1 MVSSAQ
7 LSEPPSPRSKPVS
20 LKTISSDTSS
30 DESSSDSESTGGPD
44 GVALLSDGSA
54 IMLVDDHE
62 SLPALKLERS
72 PALNLQKRR
81 LQPSS
86 YPVIT
91 DFFVRGYHEKKKRPQ
106 KHGIVPPEK
115 LRRPKRAL
123 KVVGASGNIHCHCT
137 LLSFLKCH
145 PNFDSARSTVRG
157 PTKLQGSFQSATRA
171 PAATC
176 RSFCVY
182 GCRRAGPIWMA
193 EKKRGH
199 HRHRGYFLPQGAR
212 TFGAPR
218 TSTSNPTPYRASSF
232 HTKATESIARAHR
245 PNRVFFKVE
254 DG

>member
-1 MVSSAQ
+1 MSPAQ

-20 LKTISSDTSS
+20 LRTISSDTSS
-30 DESSSDSESTGGPD
+30 DESSSDSESTGGSD
-44 GVALLSDGSA
+44 DVALLSDGSA

-62 SLPALKLERS
+62 SLPALKLECS
-72 PALNLQKRR
+72 PAPNPQKRR
-81 LQPSS
+81 LQPSN

-91 DFFVRGYHEKKKRPQ
+91 DFFVREFHEKKKRPR
-106 KHGIVPPEK
+106 KHRIVPPEK
-115 LRRPKRAL
+115 LRRPKRAFE
-123 KVVGASGNIHCHCT
+123 VVGASGKIHYHCT

-145 PNFDSARSTVRG
+145 PNFDSARSTVHG

-171 PAATC
+171 PATTR

-182 GCRRAGPIWMA
+182 GCRRAGPVWMA

-199 HRHRGYFLPQGAR
+199 YRHRGHFLPQGAR

-218 TSTSNPTPYRASSF
+218 TSTSNSTPNKASSF
-232 HTKATESIARAHR
+232 HTKATEIIARAHR
-245 PNRVFFKVE
+245 SNRVFFKNE